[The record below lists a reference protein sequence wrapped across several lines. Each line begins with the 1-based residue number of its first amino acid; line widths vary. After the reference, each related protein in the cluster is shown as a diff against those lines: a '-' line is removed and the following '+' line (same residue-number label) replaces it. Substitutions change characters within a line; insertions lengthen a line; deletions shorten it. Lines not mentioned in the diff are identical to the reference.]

1 MSGGCEV
8 SFLSASGDRF
18 DVLAPKGI
26 RSRPC
31 SLIQETKVWK
41 KAGIVVAASF
51 AAVLA
56 LGPVAYADTPPEG
69 GAGADDAEQVITG
82 DDAPQD
88 GLLNLGDLNL
98 LNGVNVCP
106 DVTAAVG
113 LGNVLGILGAGSSDP
128 SAADAPL
135 SCETSA
141 TREK

>member
-1 MSGGCEV
+1 MSDGCEV
-8 SFLSASGDRF
+8 SFLFASGDRF
-18 DVLAPKGI
+18 DVLAPVGI

-69 GAGADDAEQVITG
+69 VDRADDAEQVITG